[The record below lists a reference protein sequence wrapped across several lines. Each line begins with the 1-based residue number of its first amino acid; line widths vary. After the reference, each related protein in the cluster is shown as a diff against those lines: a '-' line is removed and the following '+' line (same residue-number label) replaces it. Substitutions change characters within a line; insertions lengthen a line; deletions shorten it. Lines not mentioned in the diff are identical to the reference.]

1 MRPVSISREKVEHD
15 GDEVPGDVG
24 LGERGRG
31 YGAGDADCR
40 RAVSFVRMVSHM
52 VGEWEIHD
60 GSRHVQDSEHED
72 GTNSELAGCCELE
85 FPE

>member
-1 MRPVSISREKVEHD
+1 MSDWEREATATVR
-15 GDEVPGDVG
+15 VMLIADV
-24 LGERGRG
+24 LFF
-31 YGAGDADCR
+31 
-40 RAVSFVRMVSHM
+40 FVRMVSHM

-60 GSRHVQDSEHED
+60 GSRHVQDPEHED